1 MKVLTSALFVLAL
14 VGPALAQP
22 GSTPGTVDPHHPA
35 TAQDAPSAS
44 PGMIG
49 MMGMMSGM
57 DCPMMG
63 GHTEGVLA
71 FLRTELH
78 ITKAQTAAWDG
89 FAAAYRHAA
98 ASLPQMPRVE
108 GAMKGPGAG
117 MMGDDAKATT
127 PFPDRLSAHMQK
139 MGERLAAMRTM
150 RNALGP
156 LYAAFS
162 AEQKKT
168 ADRLLPMFT
177 MMGGMM

>member
-22 GSTPGTVDPHHPA
+22 STAPSSTDPHHPA
-35 TAQDAPSAS
+35 TAEEALPPS
-44 PGMIG
+44 PGT
-49 MMGMMSGM
+49 MGMMQGM
-57 DCPMMG
+57 RCPMMG

-98 ASLPQMPRVE
+98 ASIPQMPKME
-108 GAMKGPGAG
+108 GAMKGPGPGAG

-127 PFPDRLSAHMQK
+127 PFPDRMSAHMQK

-150 RNALGP
+150 RSALGP
-156 LYAAFS
+156 LYAALS
-162 AEQKKT
+162 TEQKKT
-168 ADRLLPMFT
+168 ADGLLPMFT